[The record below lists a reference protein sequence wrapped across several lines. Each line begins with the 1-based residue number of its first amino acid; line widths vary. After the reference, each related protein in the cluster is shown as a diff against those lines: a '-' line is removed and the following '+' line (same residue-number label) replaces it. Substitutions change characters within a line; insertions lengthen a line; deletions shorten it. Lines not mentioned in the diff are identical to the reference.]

1 MEKIHKIAL
10 GVMIIG
16 IILSAVFSPVMSII
30 AGMGLWI
37 LLWVAQGGAA
47 EGNPYKRMAYSGSAP
62 DFIEVKQFKR
72 KMDIETKDRARYS
85 TTVFVFGVGL
95 ILVLVG
101 IIWVNIVG
109 F

>member
-1 MEKIHKIAL
+1 MEKIHKIAI

-16 IILSAVFSPVMSII
+16 IILSIVFSPVMSIV

-47 EGNPYKRMAYSGSAP
+47 EGNPYKRMGRSGIP
-62 DFIEVKQFKR
+62 NFVEVKNYKR
-72 KMDIETKDRARYS
+72 NLSVEIRDRAKAN
-85 TTVFVFGVGL
+85 TTIFVFGIGL

-101 IIWVNIVG
+101 IIWINIIG